1 MDVLGVDIL
10 IVLPL
15 LILYLLLLV
24 TALIDLI
31 RHWSDRRQPI
41 LWLVVILFINILG
54 PILYF
59 ILGRKEY

>member
-1 MDVLGVDIL
+1 MEVLGVNIL
-10 IVLPL
+10 VVLPL
-15 LILYLLLLV
+15 LILYFILLI
-24 TALIDLI
+24 TALVDLV